1 MNFASYFKGA
11 REGRADYQNALN
23 DQERQRDRDLKET
36 QWVDQMVGAYDNR
49 KIADI
54 VANASQAQQNMIRD
68 GISPFEMVTSNME
81 LIKSNPAFA
90 GLSSAGQ
97 NKLLKQVGS
106 KYAEIVN
113 TLIDQG
119 EIEQANK
126 VAAAAGLVPPA
137 SNREVAITQA
147 DTAGLVNA
155 AQNAGVNMTFNQDT
169 GGIVLNGKEYDA
181 QLVAQAVRTANG
193 DYTVAIK
200 TLNDGMVDAAARE
213 AQLDV
218 SQIQILGQL
227 RQLGAVLDA
236 DGNAVDANGNII
248 VPASTMK
255 SRGLDGLLK
264 PAQQPFS
271 FTDDWKDGMPP
282 VGGGIDSPED
292 VAAARAALDG
302 APADQAG
309 AALAKALGAPQPQPQ
324 VGNGSL
330 EDPTAPETIKDFDPD
345 KYARGKEMMDALT
358 DASLNRL
365 QDIRSNRDPNSNL
378 VVEEVAKLD
387 AVVKALHAGEIQLS
401 PERMQELVIRSGE
414 VRNTY
419 AAAANRKQKA
429 TDRSDIVR
437 GRQNAQTFREYTPD
451 DFTRLS
457 IESIDN
463 KRMKSTLKKEIGDIS
478 KYLADLQL
486 QLEVPFV
493 RKEDHQA
500 ALQHIM
506 TTSETLENLR
516 TAYERAPNVK

>member
-11 REGRADYQNALN
+11 REGRVDYQNALD
-23 DQERQRDRDLKET
+23 DQERQRDRDQKET
-36 QWVDQMVGAYDNR
+36 RWVDEMVNAYDNR

-54 VANASQAQQNMIRD
+54 VANVSQAQQNMTRD
-68 GISPFEMVTSNME
+68 GISPYDMVTSNME
-81 LIKSNPAFA
+81 LIKSNPDFA
-90 GLSSAGQ
+90 GLSAAGQ

-126 VAAAAGLVPPA
+126 VAAAAGLIPPA

-282 VGGGIDSPED
+282 VGGAIDSPEKE
-292 VAAARAALDG
+292 AEARAALDG
-302 APADQAG
+302 APLDQAG
-309 AALAKALGAPQPQPQ
+309 AAIANSLSPSLDDETAPQEIQ
-324 VGNGSL
+324 N
-330 EDPTAPETIKDFDPD
+330 FDPD
-345 KYARGKEMMDALT
+345 KYALGKEMMDDLT
-358 DASLNRL
+358 SVAVWRMQNIFTKGGANDRLN
-365 QDIRSNRDPNSNL
+365 I
-378 VVEEVAKLD
+378 EEIAKLD
-387 AVVKALHAGEIQLS
+387 NVIKAVHSGEIQLS
-401 PERMQELVIRSGE
+401 PSRMQELVLRASQVRS
-414 VRNTY
+414 
-419 AAAANRKQKA
+419 AHANDIMRKQKKLIHNDVAQGRA
-429 TDRSDIVR
+429 T
-437 GRQNAQTFREYTPD
+437 AQTFN
-451 DFTRLS
+451 DFTADDYAKLTLA
-457 IESIDN
+457 SIDSKQEKAGLKN
-463 KRMKSTLKKEIGDIS
+463 KINSIAL
-478 KYLADLQL
+478 YLEDLQL

-500 ALQHIM
+500 ALQHVM
-506 TTSETLENLR
+506 TTSETLQNLR